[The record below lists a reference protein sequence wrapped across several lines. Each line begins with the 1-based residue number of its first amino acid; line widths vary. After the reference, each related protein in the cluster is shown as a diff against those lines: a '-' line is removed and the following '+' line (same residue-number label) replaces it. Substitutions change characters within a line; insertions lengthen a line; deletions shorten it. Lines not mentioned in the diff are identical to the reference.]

1 MRQVVVPQRRGRPRS
16 RPRQLAGDRGY
27 DARRIRHWLQQH
39 GIRSVIP
46 PRRRRGVR
54 KAGRPISYDRQAY
67 RGRNVVERTIGWLKE
82 CRSVATRFEKLA
94 LNYLGFVHLAMIQ
107 RMVRT
112 LAPSIPLS

>member
-27 DARRIRHWLQQH
+27 DARRIRRWLQQH

-46 PRRRRGVR
+46 PRRRHGMR
-54 KAGRPISYDRQAY
+54 KAGRPIGYDRQAY
-67 RGRNVVERTIGWLKE
+67 RARNVVERTIGWLKE

-107 RMVRT
+107 RLVRI
-112 LAPSIPLS
+112 LAPATSVS